1 MNSHAL
7 HAQLTKQ
14 FYEPP
19 EPDEAKENARRQPLP
34 FHKTIPFKNQMILLT
49 K

>member
-1 MNSHAL
+1 MNPHAL

-14 FYEPP
+14 FYAPAET
-19 EPDEAKENARRQPLP
+19 DEAKENARRQPLP
-34 FHKTIPFKNQMILLT
+34 FHKSIPFKNQMILLT